1 MFYDDDDDDGEGL
14 MCKMPLKSVAVLIF
28 SFKK

>member
-1 MFYDDDDDDGEGL
+1 MFYDDDDDGEGL

-28 SFKK
+28 TFKK